1 VIHSDGALH
10 SWAGVGHGPPRKI
23 KKLTIIDLLCETLY
37 NFVSILGLVD
47 LNFCKVV

>member
-23 KKLTIIDLLCETLY
+23 KKLTIIGLLCETLY
-37 NFVSILGLVD
+37 NFVSILGLVQQEFF
-47 LNFCKVV
+47 L